1 MLVLVCASLL
11 ENRQTKLE
19 FLVNFRI
26 SFFSLTTS
34 WSFACVAA
42 SCSRCCS
49 TTANDPGPGPHRPGW
64 AAAATCSAGSRP
76 PSRRRRRR
84 PDPDPGSCSGSCSWT
99 SNAWT
104 ATATGSSTTASNSS
118 RDARRTRGS
127 CSASAS
133 PHTRTSDP
141 RGGQTETGYGCSSGA
156 TGGGSGRSLRV
167 HRDPVPR
174 ARARRTPRGGHRESR
189 ACLGR

>member
-1 MLVLVCASLL
+1 MLVLYAHRCWKIAKQNSS
-11 ENRQTKLE
+11 
-19 FLVNFRI
+19 FRLTFVFHF
-26 SFFSLTTS
+26 FFSSMTS

-76 PSRRRRRR
+76 PSRRRRL
-84 PDPDPGSCSGSCSWT
+84 DPDPGSCSGSCSWT
-99 SNAWT
+99 SSAWT
-104 ATATGSSTTASNSS
+104 ATATCSSTTASNSS
-118 RDARRTRGS
+118 RDARRTHGS

-133 PHTRTSDP
+133 PRTRTSDP
-141 RGGQTETGYGCSSGA
+141 RGGQTETGYGYSSEE
-156 TGGGSGRSLRV
+156 TGGDRARSLRG
-167 HRDPVPR
+167 RRAPVPR
-174 ARARRTPRGGHRESR
+174 ARARRTPRGGHRVSR